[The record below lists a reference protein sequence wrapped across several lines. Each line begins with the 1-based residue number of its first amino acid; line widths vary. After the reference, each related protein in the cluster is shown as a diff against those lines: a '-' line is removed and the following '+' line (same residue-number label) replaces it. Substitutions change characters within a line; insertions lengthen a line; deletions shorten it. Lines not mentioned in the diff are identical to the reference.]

1 MQRTRNIFLIGPMG
15 AGKTT
20 LGRKLAA
27 ILGLNFYD
35 SDEAIISRTGVDIA
49 TIFDIEGEA
58 GFREREMRVLDEL
71 TQLDGVVVATGGG
84 AVLRSEN
91 RERLSARGK
100 VIYLTV
106 PIELQLRRTRR
117 DRQRPLL
124 QTTDP
129 RERLISLQREREPLY
144 RSIADMEID
153 TSSNDSRRVIQD
165 LVKQLSDPG

>member
-1 MQRTRNIFLIGPMG
+1 MHRTRNIFLIGPMG

-35 SDEAIISRTGVDIA
+35 SDETIISRTGVDIA
-49 TIFDIEGEA
+49 TIFDIEGEV
-58 GFREREMRVLDEL
+58 GFREREMRILDEL
-71 TQLDGVVVATGGG
+71 TQLDDVLVATGGG
-84 AVLRSEN
+84 AVLRTEN
-91 RERLSARGK
+91 RERLKKRGR

-144 RSIADMEID
+144 RSIADIEID
-153 TSSNDSRRVIQD
+153 TSSNDSRRIIQD
-165 LVKQLSDPG
+165 LVKQLS